1 MIKDFTTEAQR
12 TQSSDD
18 IFFSPRPPRLCGKSA
33 DTSFL
38 RVLCASVVNSSSLI
52 RSLGP
57 RRLCGKIFVIPLLAF
72 TFAISLLTTFSA
84 ARAEVIHIGIS
95 TPGLYELPTEIAARK
110 NFYRDEGLEARKVV
124 MRTNLQAAAL
134 MAGELDYSTVSGLI
148 ARATIQGLPV
158 KGVMGWFDRPLHIL
172 IARPGF
178 KRLTDFKGRRIGVSG
193 LGSAP
198 HIILRE
204 ALIQAGMNP
213 DRDVT
218 TIAVGGS
225 GDRLAALM
233 AGTVD
238 ATPLDVAYVEKAEKL
253 GLVSVLYFGDV
264 VQFRLGGLGVS
275 LDKIRKNPAQIVR
288 TIRATLKGV
297 RFMRD
302 NKPETLTIMRDYLK
316 VSPEGALKIHD
327 FSMRSLNLDGMVA
340 KSTMDSEI
348 RLAREQLK
356 LTEEITEE
364 KIMDWRFLKEV
375 LTTK

>member
-1 MIKDFTTEAQR
+1 MFRNQTAEAR
-12 TQSSDD
+12 STQSSEPRLSKR
-18 IFFSPRPPRLCGKSA
+18 IHFFSRRPLRLCDQISVFPLIAAAVWLAVLASFTSA
-33 DTSFL
+33 
-38 RVLCASVVNSSSLI
+38 
-52 RSLGP
+52 P
-57 RRLCGKIFVIPLLAF
+57 
-72 TFAISLLTTFSA
+72 
-84 ARAEVIHIGIS
+84 AEVIHIGIS
-95 TPGLYELPTEIAARK
+95 TPGLYELPTEIALRK
-110 NFYRDEGLEARKVV
+110 GFYKDEGLDARKVV
-124 MRTNLQAAAL
+124 VRTNLQAAAL
-134 MAGELDYSTVSGLI
+134 IAGELDYSTVSGLI
-148 ARATIQGLPV
+148 ARASIQGLPV

-172 IARPGF
+172 VARPGF
-178 KRLTDFKGRRIGVSG
+178 KRLTDFKGKRIGVSG

-204 ALIQAGMNP
+204 ALSQAGMNP

-218 TIAVGGS
+218 TLAVGGS

-238 ATPLDVAYVEKAEKL
+238 GTPLDVAYVERAEKL

-275 LDKIRKNPAQIVR
+275 LEKIRKSPAQIVR

-297 RFMRD
+297 RFIRD
-302 NKPETLTIMRDYLK
+302 NKTETLTIMRDYLK

-327 FSMRSLNLDGMVA
+327 FSMRSLNLDGLVA
-340 KSTMDSEI
+340 KNTMDSEI

-356 LTEEITEE
+356 IKEEINED

-375 LTTK
+375 LAK